1 MGKITFIGDITTDRP
16 LLNASVTDD
25 GKYSFSDVF
34 KATRLLFEESDLV
47 VGNLETAVSK
57 TMKDE
62 FFICRSPKE
71 LIKDI
76 SEGGISCLV
85 TANNHCLDQGIDGAK
100 YTLDVLDEYN
110 ISHVGT
116 RRNNDEDC
124 ILYKDIDGCKVA
136 ILSMTDSTNESNTGI
151 SLNSR
156 NDYVVNVL
164 KPQVVEFSGSPFS
177 SKIKKIIFKVIG
189 AKNIRAIKRRVL
201 RRRTK
206 GGSSCM
212 KPYTDQ
218 IFQGDLDN
226 MYINKMLADV
236 KEASSKADIC
246 IAVPHIG
253 GQFNPEPGKYCNT
266 VDNMLLDNG
275 ASAVV
280 SHHPHII
287 QKAVRREDGKF
298 IAYSVGSF
306 NQSVSADYIVHDDYP
321 EYSIAVHFYTDKEE
335 EKYRIT
341 KITFSILK
349 IVEYENKKITV
360 YPVYDLYEKENEEG
374 RKVLIKEIE
383 DIYLKVTDNKQKFPG
398 VEKEYVFQ

>member
-1 MGKITFIGDITTDRP
+1 MSKITFIGDITTDRA
-16 LLNASVTDD
+16 LLNASVTDS

-34 KATRLLFEESDLV
+34 KATRSLFKESDLV
-47 VGNLETAVSK
+47 VGNLETAISK

-62 FFICRSPKE
+62 FFMCASPKE

-76 SEGGISCLV
+76 KEGGITCLV
-85 TANNHCLDQGIDGAK
+85 TANNHCLDQGIKGAA

-116 RRNNDEDC
+116 RRNEKEDSV
-124 ILYKDIDGCKVA
+124 LYKDVNGCKVA

-151 SLNSR
+151 SLNSS

-164 KPQVVEFSGSPFS
+164 KPQKVEFSGTPFTS
-177 SKIKKIIFKVIG
+177 SVKKVIFKIIG
-189 AKNIRAIKRRVL
+189 AKNIRALKRKVL

-206 GGSSCM
+206 KAGSCM
-212 KPYTDQ
+212 KPFSDV
-218 IFQGDLDN
+218 IAAGDLDN
-226 MYINKMLADV
+226 EYIKRILDNV
-236 KEASSKADIC
+236 KEASKKADIC

-253 GQFNPEPGKYCNT
+253 GQFNPKPGEYCKA
-266 VDNMLLDNG
+266 VDNLLLDNG

-287 QKAVRREDGKF
+287 QKAERREDGKF

-306 NQSVSADYIVHDDYP
+306 NQSISADYIVHDDYP
-321 EYSIAVHFYTDKEE
+321 EYSIAVHFYIDKDE
-335 EKYRIT
+335 EKYSIT
-341 KITFSILK
+341 KTTFSILK
-349 IVEYENKKITV
+349 IVEYENKKLTV

-383 DIYLKVTDNKQKFPG
+383 DIYLKVTDNKQKFSG